1 MISAGTVRVER
12 TDGGVTPAEII
23 KLKAHRRRA
32 KRDAMID
39 NFSLLVSHGLVLLA
53 CWRLLSRPD
62 LDQERTESDRKDQ
75 RGA

>member
-1 MISAGTVRVER
+1 
-12 TDGGVTPAEII
+12 
-23 KLKAHRRRA
+23 
-32 KRDAMID
+32 MID